1 MILLILRSLTED
13 FRPKVIAITESKDM
27 DSIPDDELVGF
38 LQSYEL
44 DLPKTNK
51 SKSMALMLV
60 DDVDDNGFDDELS
73 SIEIAYLAKNF
84 RKFLRN
90 NNGRTRSK
98 NNVEPK
104 NSKKNE
110 TTKTNNTE
118 KSKEK
123 VSQSSSNSLGQQ
135 CFGCQGYSH
144 VKSECP
150 TFLRTKGKAM
160 TVTLSDGEVS
170 DYKSGSDEDGN
181 FFAFTTIAV
190 VNESDS
196 VEENPS
202 DGELSESAGLQEAY
216 NKLCKVATK
225 DAMSVDLGLKK
236 IVILEQEKK
245 NLLLN
250 LFDAN
255 ELVNKVKAKNIKL
268 VEKNKKLEL
277 ELSVARE

>member
-13 FRPKVIAITESKDM
+13 FRPKVTAITESKDM
-27 DSIPDDELVGF
+27 DSIPDDELLGF

-51 SKSMALMLV
+51 SKSVALMLV

-90 NNGRTRSK
+90 NNRRTRSK

-135 CFGCQGYSH
+135 CFGCQGYGH
-144 VKSECP
+144 VKSECS
-150 TFLRTKGKAM
+150 TFLRTKGKDMA
-160 TVTLSDGEVS
+160 VTFSDGKVS
-170 DYKSGSDEDGN
+170 DHESRSDEDEN
-181 FFAFTTIAV
+181 FFAFTAISI
-190 VNESDS
+190 VNECD
-196 VEENPS
+196 
-202 DGELSESAGLQEAY
+202 
-216 NKLCKVATK
+216 
-225 DAMSVDLGLKK
+225 
-236 IVILEQEKK
+236 
-245 NLLLN
+245 
-250 LFDAN
+250 
-255 ELVNKVKAKNIKL
+255 L
-268 VEKNKKLEL
+268 VEKETLSMENSLRVLTCKKLIT
-277 ELSVARE
+277 SYARLLQMMQRVWI